1 LTSLGDT
8 GNGFLSAIGMLA
20 AYYDRLK
27 TGKGQFVDT
36 SILYA
41 CLLTASGTYVD
52 AKGREAN
59 RPKVDKMLFG
69 FNALHGIYQTADG
82 WLTIAALTDD
92 QRSALAGAVGIDAL
106 NSTAD
111 HTDPTGRGGND
122 AALRKELEAVFL
134 TRTALDWRSALDRS
148 GVPAEVSDPEFSRNV
163 FDDADLIARRWVTS
177 YPQPHVGKFEQTG
190 LGVDLSDTPGI
201 IQGPPLTVGA
211 QSSQILSDIL
221 GYGDDEID
229 ELIGASVIIQTQEA
243 PATA

>member
-1 LTSLGDT
+1 MTSLGDT

-20 AYYDRLK
+20 AYYDRLQ

-52 AKGREAN
+52 ADGQEAD

-69 FNALHGIYQTADG
+69 FNALHGIYPTADG
-82 WLTIAALTDD
+82 WLTIAALTED
-92 QRSALAGAVGIDAL
+92 QRSALAAVMGIDAL
-106 NSTAD
+106 TSTAE
-111 HTDPTGRGGND
+111 HIDPTRRGAND

-134 TRTALDWRSALDRS
+134 TRSALDWRNALDAA

-163 FDDADLIARRWVTS
+163 FDDEELIARQWVTS

-190 LGVDLSDTPGI
+190 FGVDLSGTPGV

-211 QSSQILSDIL
+211 QSSHILSDIL
-221 GYGDDEID
+221 GYEDAEID
-229 ELIGASVIIQTQEA
+229 ELIGASVIIQTEEA